1 MSKVSIVFH
10 ALGLISGITGAFL
23 LADYGWQV
31 WQWPVITCVW
41 IIASFVSNMS
51 LKQTEGY
58 LNDNYKV
65 IDELRQQLH
74 QKEMDE
80 IHAAF
85 GRAKK

>member
-41 IIASFVSNMS
+41 IIASFVSNLS

-58 LNDNYKV
+58 LNDSYKE
-65 IDELRQQLH
+65 ISNLRDYIH
-74 QKEMDE
+74 QKQMDE
-80 IHAAF
+80 MKSAF
-85 GRAKK
+85 GRTEK

>member
-1 MSKVSIVFH
+1 MSKVGIVFH

-41 IIASFVSNMS
+41 IIASFVSNLS

-58 LNDNYKV
+58 LNDSYKE
-65 IDELRQQLH
+65 IKDLRNQIN
-74 QKEMDE
+74 QKELDALKA
-80 IHAAF
+80 IF
-85 GRAKK
+85 DRAGK